1 MIKKMKT
8 KNLNKIIAAAILALS
23 TLSLSSCLKDSS
35 FIDLS
40 TTPNVV
46 DMPMSG
52 PAFFGNDAIVAA
64 GIDTL
69 KFAVE
74 LSSPNTLSSPLSVT
88 VGVDNTIVTSYDAA
102 NPSINY
108 LPFPSNSYTFPDVTI
123 TIPAGQRVVYLN
135 CVINRNMLSPSSS
148 YMLPMS
154 IKSAPGATISGN
166 FGVHYYHVIGND
178 FAGSYTW
185 DYRRWQNG
193 TGPGA
198 NNIPPDITGLGQS
211 GTIYPISPTEIQM
224 LTGYNGTGVNYDI
237 TFKRSVSGSTV
248 TYSNWSVQFLPGDLA
263 KWTAAGISN
272 MVPPKFT
279 VPPPATNASPK
290 VFEMNYVSGGASGRY
305 IDDTY
310 H

>member
-1 MIKKMKT
+1 MKT
-8 KNLNKIIAAAILALS
+8 KILNKIPALAIVVLAM
-23 TLSLSSCLKDSS
+23 LSLNSCVKDPN
-35 FIDLS
+35 FVDLS
-40 TTPNVV
+40 GTPNIV
-46 DMPMSG
+46 DMPQSG
-52 PAFFGNDAIVAA
+52 PAFFGNDAIVNP
-64 GIDTL
+64 GIDSL

-74 LSSPNTLSSPLSVT
+74 LSSPTPLSSPLSVT
-88 VGVDNTIVTSYDAA
+88 VGVDNTIVTSYNAA
-102 NPSINY
+102 NPAITY
-108 LPFPSNSYTFPDVTI
+108 LPFPSNSYTFPDVTV
-123 TIPAGQRVVYLN
+123 TIPAGQRVVYLT
-135 CVINRNMLSPSSS
+135 CVVNKAVLSPSSS

-193 TGPGA
+193 TGPGVG
-198 NNIPPDITGLGQS
+198 NLPPDISSIGQS
-211 GTIYPISPTEIQM
+211 GTISPVSPTEMQM
-224 LTGYNGTGVNYDI
+224 LTGYNGTGVHYDI
-237 TFKRSVSGSTV
+237 TFTRSVSGTTV
-248 TYSNWSVQFLPGDLA
+248 TYSNWSVQFLPYDLGLWA
-263 KWTAAGISN
+263 NAGISN

-279 VPPPATNASPK
+279 VPPPTTNASPK

>member
-1 MIKKMKT
+1 MKT
-8 KNLNKIIAAAILALS
+8 KILNKIPALAVLALS
-23 TLSLSSCLKDSS
+23 MLSFSSCLKDNT

-40 TTPNVV
+40 GTPNIV
-46 DMPMSG
+46 DMPQSG
-52 PAFFGNDAIVAA
+52 PAFFGQDAIVNA
-64 GIDTL
+64 GIDSL

-74 LSSPNTLSSPLSVT
+74 LSSPNTLSTPLSVT
-88 VGVDNTIVTSYDAA
+88 VGVDNSIIATYNAA
-102 NPSINY
+102 NPAINY
-108 LPFPSNSYTFPDVTI
+108 VAFPANSYTFPDVTV
-123 TIPAGQRVVYLN
+123 TIPAGQRVVYLT
-135 CVINRNMLSPSSS
+135 CVVNKAVLSPSLS

-193 TGPGA
+193 TGPGST
-198 NNIPPDITGLGQS
+198 NIPPDITGLGQA

-237 TFKRSVSGSTV
+237 TFTRTPNGAST
-248 TYSNWSVQFLPGDLA
+248 TYTNWSVQFLAGDLA
-263 KWTAAGISN
+263 KWSAAGIN
-272 MVPPKFT
+272 NLVPPKFT